1 MAGVMIL
8 PEVLKRKSLFALL
21 CKIDQDL
28 AERTKANRCPFAGVH
43 CITPIT
49 SESLGVGPQNLKKLL
64 RFNSVCAA
72 VVQVTVAVYC
82 HPQFVF
88 GIVGYTG
95 RRFCCWSVHF
105 VRDKSL

>member
-1 MAGVMIL
+1 M
-8 PEVLKRKSLFALL
+8 
-21 CKIDQDL
+21 
-28 AERTKANRCPFAGVH
+28 
-43 CITPIT
+43 PIT
-49 SESLGVGPQNLKKLL
+49 RESLGVGPQNLKKLL

-95 RRFCCWSVHF
+95 RASKNRLFRLIFLRGKWPSLF
-105 VRDKSL
+105 LGGQRDYTASGWTIKASA

>member
-1 MAGVMIL
+1 MAEAMIL
-8 PEVLKRKSLFALL
+8 PEVLKRKSLFSLL
-21 CKIDQDL
+21 YVIDQDL

-49 SESLGVGPQNLKKLL
+49 SESLGVGPQNLKRRL
-64 RFNSVCAA
+64 RFDLACAA
-72 VVQVTVAVYC
+72 VVPAAVAVCC
-82 HPQFVF
+82 HPRFVF

-95 RRFCCWSVHF
+95 RRFCCWSAPF